1 MKKTKKL
8 WILWAVAYVICT
20 VCGFFPV
27 VSGAVS
33 GLFVLLSLGFFVPPG
48 FLVYEAVQNN
58 CLKTLRTIRN
68 LSLISLGL
76 TLVMILLN
84 FMAFAASEEW
94 GLVLYWLLI
103 LVSTPMICS
112 QVWVVG
118 LFGWAML
125 LFTSLTCLK
134 KK

>member
-1 MKKTKKL
+1 MSKIKKL

-20 VCGFFPV
+20 VCAFFPV
-27 VSGAVS
+27 AHGALT
-33 GLFVLLSLGFFVPPG
+33 GLFLLLSLGFFVPPG
-48 FLVYEAVQNN
+48 FLIYEAVQRKNRKI
-58 CLKTLRTIRN
+58 LQVVRN

-76 TLVMILLN
+76 TLLTILLN
-84 FMAFAASEEW
+84 FLSFQASESW

-112 QVWVVG
+112 QVWVIG
-118 LFGWAML
+118 LFGWACL
-125 LFTSLTCLK
+125 LMTSLTYLK

>member
-1 MKKTKKL
+1 MKKVRKL
-8 WILWAVAYVICT
+8 WIIWAAAYLICT
-20 VCGFFPV
+20 VCAFFPV
-27 VSGAVS
+27 ATGALT
-33 GLFVLLSLGFFVPPG
+33 GLFLLLSLGFFLPPA
-48 FLVYEAVQNN
+48 FLIYEAVQNKRP
-58 CLKTLRTIRN
+58 KTLKIIRN
-68 LSLISLGL
+68 LSTISLGL
-76 TLVMILLN
+76 TLVTILLN
-84 FMAFAASEEW
+84 FVAFGASKAW

-125 LFTSLTCLK
+125 LMTSLKFLK

>member
-1 MKKTKKL
+1 MTKMKKL
-8 WILWAVAYVICT
+8 WLIWAAAYVICT
-20 VCGFFPV
+20 VCAFFSV
-27 VSGAVS
+27 AQGALT
-33 GLFVLLSLGFFVPPG
+33 GLFLLLSLGFFVPPG
-48 FLVYEAVQNN
+48 FLIYEAVQNKRP
-58 CLKTLRTIRN
+58 KTLRIIRN

-76 TLVMILLN
+76 TLVTILLN
-84 FMAFAASEEW
+84 FLSFQASESW

-125 LFTSLTCLK
+125 LFTSLT
-134 KK
+134 